1 MKRIINY
8 FAAVFIFSFVLLACK
23 KDINQT
29 EKTDGI
35 APLITLAPSTVILSS
50 ANASDTISAITW
62 SRADFGYKAAVSY
75 TVELVKTGNPFSAA
89 KTVNV
94 GNAAQ
99 LKYIGAVLNEA
110 AIGLGIA
117 VGTTGV
123 LDIRIKSSLSDSA
136 FIYSTIAKLTVTTY
150 QVDFPAMLVRGG
162 NSWVTPTVRTKG
174 FVLTSPNYDG
184 KYEGYINLPNAD
196 GWGGDGLKLMVQSS
210 GVTYG
215 WGGSS
220 TTMAAGVA
228 GNLWFT
234 PAPNYMKVNADVNT
248 GTVNFTAVRFYL
260 SGDHNGWSTS
270 ATPMTFNT
278 TTHQWVATNVAF
290 TAGNK
295 FVFTSNGNY
304 NISYKVNAE
313 GKLVYAGPP
322 NWAGTNISAPG
333 TGTYT
338 VILDLSAGNGSY
350 TYKIQ

>member
-1 MKRIINY
+1 MKQVINSVS
-8 FAAVFIFSFVLLACK
+8 AIFILSMGLLACK
-23 KDINQT
+23 KDIKQT
-29 EKTDGI
+29 VKTDGI
-35 APLITLAPSTVILSS
+35 APVITLAPATVVLST
-50 ANASDTISAITW
+50 ATAGDTISTINW
-62 SRADFGYKAAVSY
+62 SRADFGYTAAVNYS
-75 TVELVKTGNPFSAA
+75 VEIVKTGTPFSAA

-99 LKYIGAVLNEA
+99 LKYTGAVLNEA

-117 VGTTGV
+117 AGTTGV
-123 LDIRIKSSLSDSA
+123 LDIRIKSSLSDST
-136 FIYSTIAKLTVTTY
+136 FIYSAVSKLTVTTY
-150 QVDFPAMLVRGG
+150 QVEFPAMLVRGG

-196 GWGGDGLKLMVQSS
+196 GYGGDALKLLVQST
-210 GVTYG
+210 GVEYG
-215 WGGSS
+215 WGGTS
-220 TTMAAGVA
+220 TTMAAGA
-228 GNLWFT
+228 GGNLWFT
-234 PAPNYMKVNADVNT
+234 PAPNYMKVNADVNA
-248 GTVNFTAVRFYL
+248 GTVNFTPVRFFL

-270 ATPMTFNT
+270 ATPMTYDAVNK
-278 TTHQWVATNVAF
+278 QWIATNVAF

-304 NISYKVNAE
+304 DISYKVNAE
-313 GKLVYAGPP
+313 GKLVFAGPP

-338 VILDLSAGNGSY
+338 VILDMSAGNGSY